1 MTFNIKPK
9 IFSVSNRSYFEGIH
23 HEVNQNIHK
32 IFHHFNDNHLEIHHI
47 LRHSLNGVFNQI
59 KGSDHKF
66 FLMIPGFASHV
77 MTIHLGLSNLG
88 ETSKESGFLNLET
101 FQLEALFSIKLTQIS
116 NEHKFR
122 DYSHFS

>member
-1 MTFNIKPK
+1 
-9 IFSVSNRSYFEGIH
+9 
-23 HEVNQNIHK
+23 
-32 IFHHFNDNHLEIHHI
+32 
-47 LRHSLNGVFNQI
+47 
-59 KGSDHKF
+59 
-66 FLMIPGFASHV
+66 MIPGFASHV